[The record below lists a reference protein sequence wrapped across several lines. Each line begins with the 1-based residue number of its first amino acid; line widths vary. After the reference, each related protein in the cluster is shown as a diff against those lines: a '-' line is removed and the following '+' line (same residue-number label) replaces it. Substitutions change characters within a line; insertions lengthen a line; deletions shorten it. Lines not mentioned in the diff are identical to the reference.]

1 MPDASKIGV
10 GEWLERWLDGKHDL
24 SPVTKERYAAAIS
37 KAINPTLGEIELQQL
52 KPLHVR
58 AWLAELLKTRSGRTV
73 GNLCLVLNGALK
85 EAVRLELIG
94 RNPASA
100 VTPPRSKSDEITIL
114 SEVDVCEGSA

>member
-1 MPDASKIGV
+1 VPNDRDAGV
-10 GEWLERWLDGKHDL
+10 TARAVERVGVRSARLQDHLLE
-24 SPVTKERYAAAIS
+24 
-37 KAINPTLGEIELQQL
+37 INPTLGEIELQQL

-73 GNLCLVLNGALK
+73 GNLYLVLNGALK

-100 VTPPRSKSDEITIL
+100 VTPPRSKSGEITIL
-114 SEVDVCEGSA
+114 SEVGVCEGSA